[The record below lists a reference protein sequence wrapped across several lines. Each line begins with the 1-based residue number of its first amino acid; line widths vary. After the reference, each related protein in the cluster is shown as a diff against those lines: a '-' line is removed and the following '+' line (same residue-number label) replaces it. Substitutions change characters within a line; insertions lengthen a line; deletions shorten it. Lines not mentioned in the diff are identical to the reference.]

1 MKRIL
6 LLAALVCSTIMAS
19 ATDYYKITE
28 FPIDGADIRDTFLIA
43 VEYANNTYIWDGQ
56 NHSGKNYVC
65 LEHYSN
71 TTISGNYKENEVAI
85 MHNSYHA
92 YWKLFSLLS
101 RGDGA
106 REDKGGYYVAGVGGT
121 NGITFN
127 DGQRNAEIELQSDGI
142 HIATKSGVG
151 VFRFNITPNDPHGF
165 KFYEHDINMLH
176 PALYVKGN
184 IARYKPITSGTTTAI
199 DNQPVSRE
207 ITTDPVTDNPSP
219 VTTKLL
225 RSGHL
230 YIEKDGQLYNTQGVR
245 VK

>member
-43 VEYANNTYIWDGQ
+43 VEYANNTYIWNGQ
-56 NHSGKNYVC
+56 EASGKNYVC

-101 RGDGA
+101 RGDGD

-165 KFYEHDINMLH
+165 KFYEHDINMLY
-176 PALYVKGN
+176 PTLYVKGAN
-184 IARYKPITSGTTTAI
+184 FRYIDEFPTPQGILPTTN
-199 DNQPVSRE
+199 DQHP
-207 ITTDPVTDNPSP
+207 TTY
-219 VTTKLL
+219 KFF
-225 RSGHL
+225 H
-230 YIEKDGQLYNTQGVR
+230 DGQIFIQHSDGRIFNILGTEIR
-245 VK
+245 